1 MNKNIYLAYIPTY
14 NYVHRYEHK
23 SKKYPEN
30 KLWESN
36 HLPEYKK
43 LALYI
48 EDTIEDVTNEQNDL
62 YRKTSLG
69 LIDGKSYL
77 QSKPVTFTFNL
88 DINCYYDFNNPS
100 HDILTDSDDSDDIID
115 NTEYQYD
122 DTHEYDDSHGYS
134 GISQD
139 KLYIEKI
146 KCNRLSVNN
155 VNKVVKICKTK
166 FSIDQIYKIILTL
179 INDFSDPY
187 ETYWEFPRYFQ
198 ILINELSEDQSTF
211 INVKDIINNK
221 IKIDNLK
228 SSIFYSSSLDYIE
241 DNGELYQINSKL
253 KYNSETSDILQDIF
267 KKPKKKSFYKSYCH
281 IL

>member
-14 NYVHRYEHK
+14 NYVHKYEHK
-23 SKKYPEN
+23 NKKYSEN
-30 KLWESN
+30 KLWESDN
-36 HLPEYKK
+36 LPEYKK

-48 EDTIEDVTNEQNDL
+48 EDAIEDVTDEQNNL

-69 LIDGKSYL
+69 ILDGKSYL
-77 QSKPVTFTFNL
+77 QSSPVIFTFNL
-88 DINCYYDFNNPS
+88 DINCYYDFNSPS
-100 HDILTDSDDSDDIID
+100 HDILTDSDDPDNDNID
-115 NTEYQYD
+115 EY
-122 DTHEYDDSHGYS
+122 EYNGYNS
-134 GISQD
+134 ISQD

-146 KCNRLSVNN
+146 KCNRLSINN
-155 VNKVVKICKTK
+155 VNKVMKICKTK
-166 FSIDQIYKIILTL
+166 FSIDQIYKIIFTL

-198 ILINELSEDQSTF
+198 ILINKLSEDQSTF
-211 INVKDIINNK
+211 INIKDVINNK

-253 KYNSETSDILQDIF
+253 KYNSETSDILRDIF